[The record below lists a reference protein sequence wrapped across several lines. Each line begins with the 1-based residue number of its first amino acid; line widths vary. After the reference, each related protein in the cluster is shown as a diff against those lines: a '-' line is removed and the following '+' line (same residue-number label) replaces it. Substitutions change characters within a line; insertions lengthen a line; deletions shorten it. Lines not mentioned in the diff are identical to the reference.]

1 MPSDHRFIYSKRK
14 KNMSLIIPNSLSQ
27 FLTNLNFTSTPAVIC
42 FSLMVVFM
50 LNLIFILKPSPEIFL
65 LDFACYKPPSSL
77 ACTKEMVLKRLRLY
91 GDFSEE
97 SLEFMKKT
105 LETLGS
111 GESTYLPEGLV
122 REPPEMSTEE
132 ARKEAEMVMFG
143 AVDELLAKTGVKGE
157 EIGIVVVNCSSFKVV
172 PSLSSM
178 IVNRYK
184 LREGVLSYNLGGMGC
199 SAGLLAIGMAKN
211 LLKVG

>member
-1 MPSDHRFIYSKRK
+1 
-14 KNMSLIIPNSLSQ
+14 
-27 FLTNLNFTSTPAVIC
+27 
-42 FSLMVVFM
+42 
-50 LNLIFILKPSPEIFL
+50 
-65 LDFACYKPPSSL
+65 
-77 ACTKEMVLKRLRLY
+77 MVLKRLRLY

>member
-1 MPSDHRFIYSKRK
+1 
-14 KNMSLIIPNSLSQ
+14 MSLIIPNSLFQ

-42 FSLMVVFM
+42 FTLMVVFM

-77 ACTKEMVLKRLRLY
+77 ACTKEMVLKRLRQY

-111 GESTYLPEGLV
+111 GESTYLPEGL
-122 REPPEMSTEE
+122 